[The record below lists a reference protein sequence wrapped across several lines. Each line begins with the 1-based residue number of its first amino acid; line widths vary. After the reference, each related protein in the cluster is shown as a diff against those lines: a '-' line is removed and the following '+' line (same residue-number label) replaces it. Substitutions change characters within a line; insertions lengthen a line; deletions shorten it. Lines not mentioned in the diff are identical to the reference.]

1 MFVSLCSPA
10 STPVMPTC
18 APCECPVIPTRPKR
32 TPPPPEV
39 PTPDPGQLFYCF
51 SSVACLYRYTMCVLF
66 LATICVFPS
75 VYRHFS
81 VIKIIENYNV

>member
-18 APCECPVIPTRPKR
+18 APCECPVIPTHPKR

-51 SSVACLYRYTMCVLF
+51 SSVACLYRYTMLCFIFSYYLCISQCVQTF
-66 LATICVFPS
+66 
-75 VYRHFS
+75 FS
-81 VIKIIENYNV
+81 YKDH